1 MFGQG
6 FPFSGFGGAG
16 NQDSDDDD
24 GKNLFNFRQRKFK
37 SYRVLLNSRSQ

>member
-16 NQDSDDDD
+16 NNDSDDDD
-24 GKNLFNFRQRKFK
+24 GKNIFNLDRG
-37 SYRVLLNSRSQ
+37 SSSNTEYY